1 MQQISSMLIKL
12 ILFDSNSND
21 IIKQSS
27 QLFNDQ
33 KIVSRKMLS
42 PKYCLN
48 IILWIIWFVI
58 GHCKYKGIS

>member
-12 ILFDSNSND
+12 ILFDNNSND

-48 IILWIIWFVI
+48 IIL
-58 GHCKYKGIS
+58 